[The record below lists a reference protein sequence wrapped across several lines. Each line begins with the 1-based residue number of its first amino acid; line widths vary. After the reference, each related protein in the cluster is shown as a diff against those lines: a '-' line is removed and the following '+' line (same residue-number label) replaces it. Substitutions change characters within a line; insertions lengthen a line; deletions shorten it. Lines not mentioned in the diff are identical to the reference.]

1 MPAAEYHR
9 HPQGR
14 GPAVTSIDDNAFEDT
29 GLTGL
34 DLSHATALQTIG
46 YSAFYDSRQL
56 TGTLKVGPAV
66 TSIGDYA
73 FGNTGFTGLD
83 LSGATALQT
92 IGDNA
97 FYNTPLA
104 DQTVYKADGTSFL
117 LN

>member
-14 GPAVTSIDDNAFEDT
+14 GPAATSIDDNAFEDT

-56 TGTLKVGPAV
+56 TGTLKVGPAP
-66 TSIGDYA
+66 S
-73 FGNTGFTGLD
+73 
-83 LSGATALQT
+83 
-92 IGDNA
+92 
-97 FYNTPLA
+97 PR
-104 DQTVYKADGTSFL
+104 
-117 LN
+117 

>member
-14 GPAVTSIDDNAFEDT
+14 GPAVTSVDDNAFEDT

-56 TGTLKVGPAV
+56 TGTLKVGAAV

-73 FGNTGFTGLD
+73 FAWTDLTDLD
-83 LSGATALQT
+83 ISEATALQA
-92 IGDNA
+92 IGEEA
-97 FYNTPLA
+97 FSGTPLA
-104 DQTVYKADGTSFL
+104 GQTVRKPDGTSFL
-117 LN
+117 L